1 MTPFMVDYALIYYEI
16 YFFSRDSLF
25 VYQLYIFGLQLFW
38 SFDRRVYM
46 YVRLFLL
53 QQIPSSPVLQRISS
67 GDSPVAVAYQLRQL
81 CGCSGSALLPGEKPS
96 EHSES
101 WRTQVY
107 YAGGLRGDRSPE
119 SEPGRRVSQGF
130 YGLRLPGPSLASW
143 TGVTSCKGVVA
154 ETSLQK

>member
-1 MTPFMVDYALIYYEI
+1 MPKSVTADTQQPCAAA
-16 YFFSRDSLF
+16 
-25 VYQLYIFGLQLFW
+25 YQLWRQPHGC
-38 SFDRRVYM
+38 S
-46 YVRLFLL
+46 
-53 QQIPSSPVLQRISS
+53 
-67 GDSPVAVAYQLRQL
+67 YQLRQL

-143 TGVTSCKGVVA
+143 TGVTSGKVVDA
-154 ETSLQK
+154 EAEAWGRTGWGSWLDFA